1 MLKSSQTNLTVAMI
15 DHRFI
20 EACDYIFFGLRRAY
34 TCIKELCSNALRL
47 TSLGQTLIAVP
58 TTSTAIPDARRGIS
72 AARRRFKQILKQ
84 FFCIWRLKGNE

>member
-20 EACDYIFFGLRRAY
+20 EACDYIFFGLRRVY

-58 TTSTAIPDARRGIS
+58 TTSTAIPDARR
-72 AARRRFKQILKQ
+72 RFKQILKQ